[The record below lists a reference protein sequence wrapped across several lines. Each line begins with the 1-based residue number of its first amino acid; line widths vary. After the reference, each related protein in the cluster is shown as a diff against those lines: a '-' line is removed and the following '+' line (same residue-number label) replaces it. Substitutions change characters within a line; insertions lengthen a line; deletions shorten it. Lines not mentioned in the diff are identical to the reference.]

1 MRCFDASDFLLEDDM
16 AQGRGIAMALRG
28 PEANVICHTT
38 LAQARETLAAA
49 PHFACLFRSPRTGT
63 KIPLTNAGSAAILD
77 TSKRFDVR

>member
-1 MRCFDASDFLLEDDM
+1 M

-28 PEANVICHTT
+28 PEANVICRGS
-38 LAQARETLAAA
+38 LAQVRETLAAA

-77 TSKRFDVR
+77 TSKSFDVR

>member
-1 MRCFDASDFLLEDDM
+1 M
-16 AQGRGIAMALRG
+16 AQGCGIAMALRG
-28 PEANVICHTT
+28 PEANVICHAT
-38 LAQARETLAAA
+38 LAQTRETLAAA

>member
-1 MRCFDASDFLLEDDM
+1 M

-49 PHFACLFRSPRTGT
+49 PHFAYLFRSPRTGT

-77 TSKRFDVR
+77 TSKSFDVR

>member
-1 MRCFDASDFLLEDDM
+1 M